1 MRWRVREPAA
11 LSRTINQL
19 KCGPSLS
26 GSIVI
31 TVFEDAIA
39 PRGGLVWLG
48 EGGMCPTCR
57 VRLVGGKAELDIDY
71 SFVGARAA
79 ASFSPARR
87 VVVVEVEVVDYDHG

>member
-1 MRWRVREPAA
+1 MREPAA
-11 LSRTINQL
+11 LSRTINRL

-26 GSIVI
+26 ESIVI

-39 PRGGLVWLG
+39 PGGGLVWLG

-71 SFVGARAA
+71 SFDPSEREPG
-79 ASFSPARR
+79 FILARR
-87 VVVVEVEVVDYDHG
+87 VVVDYDHG